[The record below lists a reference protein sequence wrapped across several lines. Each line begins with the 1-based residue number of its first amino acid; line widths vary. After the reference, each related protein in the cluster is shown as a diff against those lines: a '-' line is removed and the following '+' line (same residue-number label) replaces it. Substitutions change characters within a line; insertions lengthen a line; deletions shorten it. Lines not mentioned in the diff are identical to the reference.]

1 VARRKKSLEMFS
13 YLKYDM
19 TIEYIYAQNERRER
33 ENEKEDLKNS
43 NGYENSIRQNVFA
56 YLITY
61 FMLFLSRKKTLTK
74 IFFLILKFSL
84 LHFCFFFKRKR

>member
-1 VARRKKSLEMFS
+1 MFS

-19 TIEYIYAQNERRER
+19 TIEYIYAQIERRER

-61 FMLFLSRKKTLTK
+61 FMLFLSRKKN
-74 IFFLILKFSL
+74 
-84 LHFCFFFKRKR
+84 

>member
-1 VARRKKSLEMFS
+1 MTRRKKSLEMFS

-19 TIEYIYAQNERRER
+19 TIEYIYAQIERRER

-61 FMLFLSRKKTLTK
+61 FMLFLSRKKN
-74 IFFLILKFSL
+74 
-84 LHFCFFFKRKR
+84 